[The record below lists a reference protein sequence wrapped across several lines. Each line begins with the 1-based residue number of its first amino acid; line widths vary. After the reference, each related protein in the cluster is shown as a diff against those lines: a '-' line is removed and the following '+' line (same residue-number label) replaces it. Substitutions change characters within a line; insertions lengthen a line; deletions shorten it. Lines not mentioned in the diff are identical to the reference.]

1 MRPAFRRGWEGEGKP
16 KSMPWRGPAGH
27 ARHTGVSI
35 PVWEREGEALGVHA
49 QTSEQRR
56 SGAHRDVQRITNH
69 GALATARRRRVM
81 CRQAECT
88 TRPPAQ
94 SAAPPSKRAP
104 GAHPAR
110 REASAPA
117 GQLKNAAPSGAPSD
131 VPLIITAPD
140 RHPDGP
146 GLQARSAPADR
157 AGRPKGSAPCV
168 KIIGAQRLQ

>member
-16 KSMPWRGPAGH
+16 ESMPWRGPAGH

-88 TRPPAQ
+88 TRPPAR
-94 SAAPPSKRAP
+94 SAAPPSKRARV
-104 GAHPAR
+104 R
-110 REASAPA
+110 RSSGKKRGECTCGSAQRRRALRSANGA
-117 GQLKNAAPSGAPSD
+117 GQSASVKPPAHHTRSRSSPGWAGTTGPVRASG
-131 VPLIITAPD
+131 
-140 RHPDGP
+140 
-146 GLQARSAPADR
+146 
-157 AGRPKGSAPCV
+157 
-168 KIIGAQRLQ
+168 